1 MIRWLYFTLKCSFNV
16 IKHVFCSKL
25 LTVESR
31 QRVARGPHS
40 KVFRLPVCWKFF
52 IVRYWEKK
60 YQNDL
65 KVYYTPIKLFEN
77 LTDRL
82 HAGYASNGSP
92 ASTQHTEGDAL
103 GPHVADQCTLPRVWG
118 PCPVQSGPRIAVVA
132 SSLRLTPL
140 LTTRKRNQDS
150 RAGKQ
155 VGKWRTCPIREKTKL
170 TAGAGENLFTPS
182 NTLSQV
188 RSPARGESWSS
199 SAGP

>member
-31 QRVARGPHS
+31 QRVYRGPHS
-40 KVFRLPVCWKFF
+40 KVFRLPCMLEIFYCK
-52 IVRYWEKK
+52 ILGRKK

-92 ASTQHTEGDAL
+92 ASTQHTGGRCP
-103 GPHVADQCTLPRVWG
+103 GPSRCRPVHTSSGVG

-140 LTTRKRNQDS
+140 LTSRKRNQDS

-155 VGKWRTCPIREKTKL
+155 VGKWRTCPDCEEKHQANSRCRRKS
-170 TAGAGENLFTPS
+170 FYS
-182 NTLSQV
+182 I
-188 RSPARGESWSS
+188 
-199 SAGP
+199 